1 MTIICDIELITD
13 YLCISL
19 PNSRFLYMQMHL
31 FLNSHSFLLPVLNQI
46 TCQIFGTNIIS
57 MLSNREHSQYS
68 VSRTLCHVSICL
80 VYEDYIF
87 DDFPLKYV
95 LRNKTTDYIYEKSC
109 LLVLILK
116 KIVDVYDKFHVLV
129 MAIQYTPDYLR
140 IFFICLNVVHGSFT
154 NIYTIDCFINCLKNE
169 LERSA
174 HFVE

>member
-1 MTIICDIELITD
+1 MASRVHQKGSPRGEFVYDFDEVLKFHTYITWLCIMIFIQQLRILICDIKLITD

-46 TCQIFGTNIIS
+46 TCQIFATNIIS

-95 LRNKTTDYIYEKSC
+95 LRNKTTHYI
-109 LLVLILK
+109 
-116 KIVDVYDKFHVLV
+116 
-129 MAIQYTPDYLR
+129 
-140 IFFICLNVVHGSFT
+140 
-154 NIYTIDCFINCLKNE
+154 
-169 LERSA
+169 
-174 HFVE
+174 